1 MTTRSSRPFITIAAE
16 ILWAPPVAVS
26 AGWADP
32 AGPSTA
38 LGGPDPL
45 AAVLSIGL
53 AVVAAVTVI
62 CALVLRAE
70 RHRGDAARKGAD
82 EEPMGAIEIVNRRAR
97 SRAKIRMADD
107 PIVAGME
114 LDAPDQHR
122 GSTA

>member
-1 MTTRSSRPFITIAAE
+1 LTTRRSHSFIAIAAAL
-16 ILWAPPVAVS
+16 LWAPPVAVGT
-26 AGWADP
+26 GWADP
-32 AGPSTA
+32 AGPTAA

-62 CALVLRAE
+62 SALVLRAE
-70 RHRGDAARKGAD
+70 RQRGDASRRVD

-97 SRAKIRMADD
+97 SRAQIRIADD

-114 LDAPDQHR
+114 LDAPDPNPGPTR
-122 GSTA
+122 